1 MNDWNPCTPVKLLWM
16 RRDLLW
22 QFTKRNVQTGFRGS
36 YLGVFWVVLGPLMM
50 LGLYSFVFGVVFGGG
65 FEGVLDGGERV
76 RLEGVDYALG
86 IFLGLS
92 VLNLVSGSLASCST
106 LIVSNPNFVKKVVFP
121 LEILP
126 VAQVGNLL
134 FNFMISLLL
143 CLAGLMILGPGLSV
157 TFLWIPFI
165 LFPVILIIAGIGW
178 LVSALGVFFRDLA
191 QLTQIIG
198 MILLYASGVFYSV
211 SMVPPN
217 FWQFLRF
224 NPILQVIDQLRRVA
238 LWQVEPN
245 LVKIGVLWLVGLFFF
260 QLGYWVFRRLRPDF
274 ADVL

>member
-1 MNDWNPCTPVKLLWM
+1 
-16 RRDLLW
+16 
-22 QFTKRNVQTGFRGS
+22 
-36 YLGVFWVVLGPLMM
+36 
-50 LGLYSFVFGVVFGGG
+50 
-65 FEGVLDGGERV
+65 V

-92 VLNLVSGSLASCST
+92 VLNLVSGALASCTT

-134 FNFMISLLL
+134 FNFLISLLL
-143 CLAGLMILGPGLSV
+143 CLVGMALLGPGLSLM
-157 TFLWIPFI
+157 FLWIPLI

-178 LVSALGVFFRDLA
+178 LISALGVFFRDLA
-191 QLTQIIG
+191 QLTQILG

-211 SMVPPN
+211 SMVPAS

-238 LWQVEPN
+238 LWQIEPS
-245 LVKIGVLWLVGLFFF
+245 LVKIGILWLVGLLIF
-260 QLGYWVFRRLRPDF
+260 QFGYWVFSRLRPDF